1 MNGRRRCQVRP
12 RRAEEGA
19 AVERPWSP
27 WNVERMRHR
36 CSVCFPRVK
45 QKCQKRGL
53 IQPRDPN
60 SFLVGLRTSKRSYLK
75 FVSLL
80 FRCLFWGFLSLGD
93 LLGGV
98 ARGAGRSALKVT
110 LFSTEA
116 ISQLKFPSP
125 LTSAGARGSDRRVN
139 RCRHCR

>member
-36 CSVCFPRVK
+36 YSVCFPRVK

-93 LLGGV
+93 LLGGWPEV
-98 ARGAGRSALKVT
+98 RVGRL
-110 LFSTEA
+110 
-116 ISQLKFPSP
+116 
-125 LTSAGARGSDRRVN
+125 
-139 RCRHCR
+139 

>member
-93 LLGGV
+93 LLEGWPEVRVGRFKGDPFFH
-98 ARGAGRSALKVT
+98 RGHIPIKVS
-110 LFSTEA
+110 FSPD
-116 ISQLKFPSP
+116 F
-125 LTSAGARGSDRRVN
+125 GRGSWF
-139 RCRHCR
+139 